1 MRIKNSMRNMFYI
14 YACYLLIAILNFVVR
29 RIFVD
34 VLTIDYLGYDG
45 LFTSVFSY
53 LSISEMGIASIITYH
68 MYSEIATENVF
79 QIRKL
84 LYIYKKI
91 YRLIGIFVIAAGS
104 AACFFIPLILKG
116 QELKDSWS
124 FIYLIYFLQLLSTL
138 CTYFFAYRRILFV
151 THQRIYVC
159 TVVDTIVNM
168 VCVIAKMIVL
178 LKWRNYILYLLI
190 AIANNLLTNLI
201 ITALSKKEYP
211 EITKIEVTGE
221 DMKALNLR
229 HEVKNMLVTKI
240 ATTVYG
246 ASDNIIITSILGIGV
261 TGLIENYK
269 MITSKI
275 NELILSLFNSLQ
287 ASIGNLVYDKD
298 QEKGAGFFRALD
310 LSGFYLGLVSA
321 SGLIAVGQPFVVLW
335 LKKES
340 LLLPYAF
347 LIALS
352 VNVFLGIC
360 NNPIVYFRNTL
371 GHFEADRNYMVAAA
385 IVNIVLSIVLGIR
398 FGITGVMIGTVIGH
412 ILIYVGRTIVVY
424 RYYLKESPM
433 RQYLVFAIRFLLL
446 GVSAALSAV
455 CAKALG
461 NVIGNRIL
469 SLIAGGALSVIIAT
483 AVFILSSI
491 RTEAF
496 GIILV
501 YVKKVI
507 GSIGGRKKEEV

>member
-1 MRIKNSMRNMFYI
+1 MRNMFYI
-14 YACYLLIAILNFVVR
+14 YASYLLIAILNFVVR

-34 VLTIDYLGYDG
+34 VLTVDYLGYDG

-91 YRLIGIFVIAAGS
+91 YRLIGLFVLVAGT
-104 AACFFIPLILKG
+104 AACFFIPLILEG
-116 QELKDSWS
+116 QELKDDWS

-159 TVVDTIVNM
+159 TVVDTLVNM
-168 VCVIAKMIVL
+168 VCVITKMIVL

-190 AIANNLLTNLI
+190 TIANNLLTNLI
-201 ITALSKKEYP
+201 ISALSRKEYP
-211 EITKIEVTGE
+211 EITKIGVNSE
-221 DMKALNLR
+221 DMKALNLF

-246 ASDNIIITSILGIGV
+246 ASDNIIITRILGIET
-261 TGLIENYK
+261 TGLIENYR

-287 ASIGNLVYDKD
+287 ASIGNLVYDDD
-298 QEKGAGFFRALD
+298 QKKGAGFFRALD
-310 LSGFYLGLVSA
+310 LSGFYLGIVSA
-321 SGLIAVGQPFVVLW
+321 SGLIAVGQPFVLCW

-385 IVNIVLSIVLGIR
+385 ITNIILSIVLGIR

-412 ILIYVGRTIVVY
+412 ILIYVGRTTVVY
-424 RYYLKESPM
+424 RYYLKEGPA
-433 RQYLVFAIRFLLL
+433 RQYLVFAFRFLLL
-446 GVSAALSAV
+446 GISAASSAFT
-455 CAKALG
+455 AG
-461 NVIGNRIL
+461 WIGDHVPNAVL
-469 SLIAGGALSVIIAT
+469 SLILSGLSSVVIST
-483 AVFILSSI
+483 AVFIISSI

-496 GIILV
+496 GIILI
-501 YVKKVI
+501 YAKRIMDTKRR
-507 GSIGGRKKEEV
+507 RKKEEV